1 MTLPALQDPSPTLQR
16 ARGRGAITAFDS
28 DGRTRLAVLHEEG
41 CAKIR
46 LPNTHDHSLQAVLI
60 NTAGGLTGGDD
71 VRWEATA
78 GAGTSLVLTTQACER
93 IYRSLGDRCPG
104 RP

>member
-1 MTLPALQDPSPTLQR
+1 MTAPPLQKPVPIFQR
-16 ARGRGAITAFDS
+16 ARGRGAITAFES
-28 DGRTRLAVLHEEG
+28 NGRTRLAVLHEDG

-46 LPNTHDHSLQAVLI
+46 LPNTSDHSLQAVLI

-78 GAGTSLVLTTQACER
+78 GAGTTLVLTTQACER
-93 IYRSLGDRCPG
+93 VYRSLGPD
-104 RP
+104 